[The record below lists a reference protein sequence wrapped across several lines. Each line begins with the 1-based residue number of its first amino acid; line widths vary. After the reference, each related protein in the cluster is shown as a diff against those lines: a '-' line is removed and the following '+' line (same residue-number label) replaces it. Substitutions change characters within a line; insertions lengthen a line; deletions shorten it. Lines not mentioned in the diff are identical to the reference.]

1 MYIQDLFSFYFR
13 LLDLDTKYGKCKIE
27 KCVRTANFYSKEI
40 LKRVHLK
47 VMFFLIFQKQTK
59 YFFIED

>member
-1 MYIQDLFSFYFR
+1 MYIQDLFSFYFC

-47 VMFFLIFQKQTK
+47 VMFFFNFSETNKILF
-59 YFFIED
+59 Y